1 MDAEDRESDEAKA
14 MRGIRGKIVIR
25 AANLSAIFAF
35 VLATSVAS
43 TLEGVQQSKK
53 SGYPNGQLLVE
64 TQELEHLLGNP
75 SLRLVDLRA
84 QGPRGYEEYAF
95 GHIPGAL
102 YLNWQGLDD
111 LKSNQK
117 GLPMDQAKA
126 EALFSRL
133 GIDENTGVIAYDDSG
148 GLFAA
153 RLFFVLEFF
162 GHAKVAVLNGG
173 FSKWVNEDRAL
184 TDEEPKITP
193 KKFVARPNPNLIAT
207 AEWVRD
213 NLKNPGVCMVD
224 ARSPLEY
231 QGKRTSPGSLI
242 DPDIKRGGRVPGAV
256 LIDWVDTINREDR
269 TFKSAEELR
278 KIFKEAGATHDRE
291 IVTYCRTGVRA
302 AHNYLV
308 ARLLGYEKVRN
319 YDGSWLDWGNRS
331 EVPVEK

>member
-25 AANLSAIFAF
+25 AAYLSAIFAF

-43 TLEGVQQSKK
+43 TLEGVQHSKK

-84 QGPRGYEEYAF
+84 QGARGYEEYAF

-102 YLNWQGLDD
+102 YLNWQDIDD

-126 EALFSRL
+126 EALFSQL
-133 GIDENTGVIAYDDSG
+133 GIDENTRVIAYDDSG

-153 RLFFVLEFF
+153 RLLFVLEFF

-173 FSKWVNEDRAL
+173 ISKWMNEDRDL
-184 TDEEPKITP
+184 GDEDPKITP

>member
-25 AANLSAIFAF
+25 AAYLTAIFAF

-43 TLEGVQQSKK
+43 TLEGVQHSKK

-84 QGPRGYEEYAF
+84 QGARGYEEYAF

-278 KIFKEAGATHDRE
+278 TIFKEAGATHDRE

>member
-1 MDAEDRESDEAKA
+1 
-14 MRGIRGKIVIR
+14 MRRKLVGRISC
-25 AANLSAIFAF
+25 LSGIFALL
-35 VLATSVAS
+35 LAAS
-43 TLEGVQQSKK
+43 FASIAAGKERDRK
-53 SGYPNGQLLVE
+53 SEYPNSYLLIE
-64 TQELEHLLGNP
+64 TQELASQLGKP
-75 SLRLVDLRA
+75 DLRLVDLRA
-84 QGPRGYEEYAF
+84 QGARGYEEYAF
-95 GHIPGAL
+95 GHIAGAL
-102 YLNWQGLDD
+102 YLNWQELDD

-126 EALFSRL
+126 EVLFSKL
-133 GIDENTGVIAYDDSG
+133 GIDENTRVIAYDDSG

-153 RLFFVLEFF
+153 RLLFVLEFF
-162 GHAKVAVLNGG
+162 GHSNVAVLNGG
-173 FSKWVNEDRAL
+173 LTKWMNEGRDVS
-184 TDEEPKITP
+184 DEDPKITP

-231 QGKRTSPGSLI
+231 QGKRTDPGSLI
-242 DPDIKRGGRVPGAV
+242 DPDIKRAGRVPGAV
-256 LIDWVDTINREDR
+256 LIDWVDTINREDQ
-269 TFKSAEELR
+269 TFKGAEELR
-278 KIFKEAGATHDRE
+278 KIFKEAGATQDRE

>member
-25 AANLSAIFAF
+25 AAYLTAIFAF

-43 TLEGVQQSKK
+43 TLEGVQHSKK

-84 QGPRGYEEYAF
+84 QGARGYEEYAF

-102 YLNWQGLDD
+102 YLNWQDIDD

-126 EALFSRL
+126 EALFSQL
-133 GIDENTGVIAYDDSG
+133 GIDENTRVIAYDDSG

-173 FSKWVNEDRAL
+173 ISKWMNEDRDL
-184 TDEEPKITP
+184 GDEDPKITP